1 MKKIMVCRETDPRE
15 TRVAL
20 IPDDIKR
27 LISMGYEVKVTRGAG
42 EKSGFNDEAY
52 EKAGAVLVSS
62 NEAGYEG
69 SEIILRIMKPE
80 SIQGIPSGALH
91 LSYLDPFN
99 EKELLNDFA
108 KSGVQAVS
116 LEMIPRTTL
125 AQKMDVQSS
134 QTSLAGYTAV
144 VNAAAKLPKILPM
157 MVTPSGTIQPARV
170 FIIGVGVAGLQAIA
184 TAKRLGARV
193 DAFDTRPVVEEQ
205 VKSLGAS
212 FVKIDLGEMG
222 QTDQGYAKE
231 LTPEQIAKQQEAQAK
246 VCERSDIVITTAKVF
261 GRKAP
266 RLIGKDVLDRMKK
279 GAVVVD
285 MAVSTGGNVE
295 GSKLFEDVVTEN
307 GVTIMCGDMLER
319 QVPYDASKMLSG
331 NFYAFLTHF
340 YNKESKEL
348 VVNLEDEIMRG
359 CLLTQGG
366 QIIHERFKNN

>member
-1 MKKIMVCRETDPRE
+1 MKKILVCRETDPRE

-80 SIQGIPSGALH
+80 SIQGVPSGALH

-99 EKELLNDFA
+99 EKELLNEFA

-340 YNKESKEL
+340 YDKESKEL

-359 CLLTQGG
+359 CLLTQG
-366 QIIHERFKNN
+366 RN

>member
-184 TAKRLGARV
+184 PAKRLGARV